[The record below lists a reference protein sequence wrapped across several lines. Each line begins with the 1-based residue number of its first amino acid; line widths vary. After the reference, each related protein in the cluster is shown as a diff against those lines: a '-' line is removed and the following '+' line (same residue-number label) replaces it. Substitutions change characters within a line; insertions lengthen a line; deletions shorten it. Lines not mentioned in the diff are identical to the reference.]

1 MAPALDSV
9 QEKVLALVAAKTG
22 YPQDMLDLDLDLEAD
37 LGIDTVKQAETFASI
52 REAFAIPVQEG
63 LSLRDYPTL
72 QHVIDFVYKMRPELQ
87 PPPGTQDGSTQ
98 WVPEVVEGPTIELE
112 RAPVAELEAAPNDP
126 VRQQVLAIV
135 AAKTGYPQDM
145 LDLDLDL
152 EADLGIDTVK
162 QAETFA
168 KIREA
173 FDIPFQEGLSLRD
186 YPTLNHVIAFVYQ
199 MRPQLQP
206 AAAPIPSSPYH
217 PVIPLSPS
225 LQPSGSLDAAN
236 SMPRRV
242 PIPTL
247 RPGLD
252 LCKPTGVVLDEGSR
266 VVVMPDRDGVGQSL
280 IDRLQKRGVIVL
292 RCENGVATDLAEQMQ
307 GWLAEGPIHGVFWLP
322 ALDVEPALE
331 EMDLAEWRAL
341 NRMRVKN
348 LYTTMRA
355 LYAAISARGTF
366 LVAATRLGGLHGY
379 GAEGATAPLGGGVAG
394 FCKSYK
400 RERPDVTVKVVDFEV
415 SRKTAEPA
423 DLLIAEALADP
434 GVVEVGY
441 RDGLRTT
448 VSFEER
454 PAADGRPGMAL
465 GADTVFV
472 VTGAAGGITS
482 AIVADLAVASKGIFY
497 LLDLVAL
504 PAADDEYVHLLRTDK
519 EALKQ
524 ALIDQA
530 RAAGERPTPVQIER
544 QIMAVERAETA
555 LRAVEAVEAAGGTV
569 HYYSVD
575 LLDGNAVQAVVDD
588 VRRRHGRIDVLL
600 HAGGVILDA
609 PLDHKEPEQFDRVF
623 DVKADGFFNLLLSAR
638 GLPIG
643 ATVVFSSVA
652 GRFGN
657 QGQSDYAAAND
668 LLCKITSS
676 LRAWRPETRGI
687 AIDWTA
693 WGGIGM
699 AARGTVPQ
707 IMERLG
713 VDMLSPA
720 AGVPTIRRDLI
731 GGGTRGEVIVAG
743 RLGAM
748 VQEFDESGG
757 LDVEKAQAWLA
768 AHRLRLPMLGQVK
781 RADLYG
787 GLAVETTLD
796 PSQQP
801 FLYDHQVEEGV
812 SWLPAVM
819 GVEALAELAVLLAP
833 GYRVKAVSDLQILG
847 AFKFHHGQPRT
858 LHLGAEIL
866 PGDGGQLVAKTV
878 LRSVFQ
884 PAKPE
889 LPPQVKEHFVACVH
903 LTREA
908 PPSPRVEF
916 RAADNLPV
924 DAAQLYRIFFHGP
937 AYQVVERAG
946 VDGDTAT
953 ALFAQGLPANTMPE
967 AGSLLGPRLLE
978 LCFQTAAL
986 WSIETRGEMALPA
999 SFDAVESYCS
1009 DETPAGRRLYAVVT
1023 ARADGKFDARVV
1035 DDQGAVSLELR
1046 GYGTVAKLA

>member
-1 MAPALDSV
+1 
-9 QEKVLALVAAKTG
+9 
-22 YPQDMLDLDLDLEAD
+22 
-37 LGIDTVKQAETFASI
+37 
-52 REAFAIPVQEG
+52 
-63 LSLRDYPTL
+63 
-72 QHVIDFVYKMRPELQ
+72 
-87 PPPGTQDGSTQ
+87 
-98 WVPEVVEGPTIELE
+98 
-112 RAPVAELEAAPNDP
+112 
-126 VRQQVLAIV
+126 
-135 AAKTGYPQDM
+135 
-145 LDLDLDL
+145 
-152 EADLGIDTVK
+152 
-162 QAETFA
+162 
-168 KIREA
+168 
-173 FDIPFQEGLSLRD
+173 
-186 YPTLNHVIAFVYQ
+186 
-199 MRPQLQP
+199 
-206 AAAPIPSSPYH
+206 
-217 PVIPLSPS
+217 
-225 LQPSGSLDAAN
+225 
-236 SMPRRV
+236 
-242 PIPTL
+242 
-247 RPGLD
+247 
-252 LCKPTGVVLDEGSR
+252 
-266 VVVMPDRDGVGQSL
+266 
-280 IDRLQKRGVIVL
+280 
-292 RCENGVATDLAEQMQ
+292 
-307 GWLAEGPIHGVFWLP
+307 
-322 ALDVEPALE
+322 
-331 EMDLAEWRAL
+331 
-341 NRMRVKN
+341 
-348 LYTTMRA
+348 
-355 LYAAISARGTF
+355 
-366 LVAATRLGGLHGY
+366 
-379 GAEGATAPLGGGVAG
+379 
-394 FCKSYK
+394 
-400 RERPDVTVKVVDFEV
+400 VTVKVVDFEV

-504 PAADDEYVHLLRTDK
+504 PAADDKHVHLLRTDK

-699 AARGTVPQ
+699 AARGSVPQ

-858 LHLGAEIL
+858 LYLGAEIL
-866 PGDGGQLVAKTV
+866 PVDGGQLVAKTV

-953 ALFAQGLPANTMPE
+953 ALFAQRLPANTVPE

-1046 GYGTVAKLA
+1046 GYGTVAKPA